1 MVLTDVE
8 EVSAQLPNNR
18 LDKVQNMSTP
28 TDSLASLRA
37 ALEMKQAD
45 LNNGLDNAVDID
57 GNNISVSPGDYAE
70 LKSTMGEIT
79 ELKSLIQMHQ
89 SDDEVKSLIA
99 DLERPAGSSYAVDAA
114 AAGEYSGYGHK
125 SIGARFTESAEF
137 KSLQASGRTTMDNP
151 FELSGESDIAAGY
164 SQKDVYGGSLTG
176 ATNPNGFGRVQ
187 FDPAVPRAQRA
198 TRVRD
203 LFPVA
208 NTSAN
213 LIDYFRVLGF
223 SSGTDKRG
231 NAATVADYDKA
242 TSTFGLKPKSQL
254 VFESAQA
261 PVRTIAHWEAAH
273 RNVINDEPQLQS
285 TINNELLYGLAL
297 AEDDQILNGDG
308 KGDNLLGIL
317 NTPGIQTYSQESHA
331 NDRMSDAL
339 RRAATL
345 CVLANLPGTG
355 FVLHPFDWEEIEL
368 QKATGDGQYMLV
380 TNFAVGASTTIWRQ
394 PVVETPAMSQ
404 GEFLTGAFGLG
415 AQLYDREAASI
426 RIAEQHADFFVRNA
440 VAILAEERL
449 ALANKRPEAFVKGA
463 FKARPV
469 TA

>member
-1 MVLTDVE
+1 M
-8 EVSAQLPNNR
+8 A
-18 LDKVQNMSTP
+18 TP
-28 TDSLASLRA
+28 TDSIQSLRS
-37 ALEMKQAD
+37 ALETKQAD
-45 LNNGLDNAVDID
+45 LSAGLDNAVDVD
-57 GNNISVSPGDYAE
+57 GNNIYVSPEDYAE
-70 LKSTMGEIT
+70 LKSTMSEIT
-79 ELKSLIQMHQ
+79 ELKSLVQMYE
-89 SDDEVKSLIA
+89 SEAEIKSLIH
-99 DLERPAGSSYAVDAA
+99 DLEAPSGSSSAVAHAA
-114 AAGEYSGYGHK
+114 SGAMFGPGSK

-137 KSLQASGRTTMDNP
+137 KALQDSGRTTMDQP
-151 FELSGESDIAAGY
+151 FELAGESDIASGY
-164 SQKDVYGGSLTG
+164 GQKDIYTGSLTG

-231 NAATVADYDKA
+231 NAAPVADYDKA

-308 KGDNLLGIL
+308 TGDNLLGIL
-317 NTPGIQTYSQESHA
+317 KTPGIQTYEQATHS

-368 QKATGDGQYMLV
+368 QKASGDGQYMLV
-380 TNFAVGASTTIWRQ
+380 TNFAVGANTTIWRQ
-394 PVVETPAMSQ
+394 PVVETPAMKQ

-415 AQLYDREAASI
+415 AQLYDRESATI
-426 RIAEQHADFFVRNA
+426 RIAEQHSDFFVRNA

-449 ALANKRPEAFVKGA
+449 ALANKRPEAFVQGT
-463 FKARPV
+463 FT